1 MHARTRTAVRL
12 ACAAAALALAAPMRL
27 AAQTQTPAA
36 PPAAPAA
43 PAADAPKD
51 LPLTA
56 EQRQAYVGTYEA
68 TLPDGQ
74 KVNLRVFE
82 ENGVLRGL
90 PSNRD
95 AADSRRLLYQGDNVF
110 QPEGMPRFVMTFTVA
125 DGKATKFTF
134 TREGQV
140 FDAVRVQ

>member
-1 MHARTRTAVRL
+1 MTVSTRAAVRL
-12 ACAAAALALAAPMRL
+12 ACAAAVLALAAPLRL
-27 AAQTQTPAA
+27 AAQTQTPA
-36 PPAAPAA
+36 PAAASETV
-43 PAADAPKD
+43 KD
-51 LPLTA
+51 LPVAA

-68 TLPDGQ
+68 TMPDGQ
-74 KVNLRVFE
+74 KVSLRVFE

-95 AADSRRLLYQGDNVF
+95 PSDSKRLLYQGDNVF
-110 QPEGMPRFVMTFTVA
+110 QPEGMPRFVMTFTLA
-125 DGKATKFTF
+125 DGKATKFSF